1 MHLYKQYKQEKDL
14 QEKEAAD
21 KEYIGD
27 ENVVIVYEQ
36 SKGMELL
43 KAVMGIIGLIVL
55 LTVLVIVVVFV
66 FSGGVIDAS

>member
-27 ENVVIVYEQ
+27 ENVVIIYEQ
-36 SKGMELL
+36 SKGTEIL
-43 KAVMGIIGLIVL
+43 KSIIGILGLIILLIVL
-55 LTVLVIVVVFV
+55 VIGVVFV
-66 FSGGVIDAS
+66 TTYFNEVL